1 MFWCVSRWKAVAGG
15 VNDSILQ
22 GYPCVAYLRVRPAYR
37 VFGITLQNAGNVFIM
52 A

>member
-22 GYPCVAYLRVRPAYR
+22 GYPCVAYLRVRPVS
-37 VFGITLQNAGNVFIM
+37 VFLDITLQNAGNVFNM